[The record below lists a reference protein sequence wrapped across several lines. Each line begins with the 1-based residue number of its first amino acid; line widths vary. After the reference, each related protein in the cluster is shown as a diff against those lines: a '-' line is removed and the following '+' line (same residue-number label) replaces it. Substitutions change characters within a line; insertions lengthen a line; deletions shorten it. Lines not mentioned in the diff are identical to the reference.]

1 MSMSPVL
8 PRPGPLRSP
17 VGLSHVVIL
26 MLGVAI
32 TADLFSLVVGFN
44 LHAAWSDVL
53 APGYDGSSGDSYERV
68 ETLYGLSGGM
78 QGLSL
83 LVCAVLFISWFH
95 RVRGNAQTFAPDA
108 HSKSSGWAVWGWL
121 VPVVSLWYPRRIAL
135 DIWAASG
142 PEPHLG
148 LAKPPSRAL
157 INAWWTLWLAT
168 LFFGNLASRR
178 YEGAVDG
185 ADVQRA
191 VAELM
196 VSDVINIAA
205 AVLAILVVRRL
216 TSMQQEKARAW
227 MRLYAD
233 QPAGTPDSALP
244 RP

>member
-1 MSMSPVL
+1 MSPVL

-53 APGYDGSSGDSYERV
+53 SAGYDGSSGDSYERV

-95 RVRGNAQTFAPDA
+95 RVRSNAQTFAPDA
-108 HSKSSGWAVWGWL
+108 HSKSSAWAVWGWL

-135 DIWAASG
+135 DIWTASG
-142 PEPHLG
+142 PDPYLG
-148 LAKPPSRAL
+148 LAKPPSRGL

-168 LFFGNLASRR
+168 LFYGNLASRM
-178 YEGAVDG
+178 YERAEEGTEI
-185 ADVQRA
+185 QRA
-191 VAELM
+191 LVQLM
-196 VSDVINIAA
+196 ASDVIDIAA
-205 AVLAILVVRRL
+205 AVLAILVVRQL
-216 TSMQQEKARAW
+216 TAMQREKV
-227 MRLYAD
+227 MGPVGLSGD
-233 QPAGTPDSALP
+233 QRTGTPGSSLP